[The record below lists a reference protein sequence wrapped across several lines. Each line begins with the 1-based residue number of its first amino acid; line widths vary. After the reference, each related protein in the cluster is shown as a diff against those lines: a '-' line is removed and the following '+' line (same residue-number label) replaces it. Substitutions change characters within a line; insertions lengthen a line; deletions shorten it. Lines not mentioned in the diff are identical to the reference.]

1 MKKITLVF
9 VLSFFVSMVN
19 AQYKT
24 YNRNIFVEF
33 IDMENVEG
41 KLECEIDSVLF
52 SFEPDRENL
61 WEVKIR
67 NNRNS
72 KIVIDWGGTIMAK
85 DGKSSGIIFSDDSQ
99 ITMNNPK
106 APDTVLPDTYV
117 EKEVDMKSNFEDVT
131 LSLYYPR
138 QVRKGKNAKITL
150 SIPIDNGISKK
161 DYLFKFNV
169 YSSK

>member
-1 MKKITLVF
+1 MKKITLV
-9 VLSFFVSMVN
+9 VIIAFFVSMVN

-33 IDMENVEG
+33 IDMENTEG
-41 KLECEIDSVLF
+41 KLECGIDSILF
-52 SFEPDRENL
+52 SFEPNRENL
-61 WEVKIR
+61 WEVKIH
-67 NNRNS
+67 NNRIS
-72 KIVIDWGGTIMAK
+72 KIIIDWDGTIMAK

-106 APDTVLPDTYV
+106 VSETVLPDTYI
-117 EKEVDMKSNFEDVT
+117 EKEIDMKSNFGST
-131 LSLYYPR
+131 THSLYYPR

-169 YSSK
+169 YSEK